1 MIISEWTLLI
11 LLMVPLAAFVVGALL
26 IAAWSQ
32 TTNLVRT
39 INIVMAIKDH
49 RHSHSILQN
58 ASR

>member
-1 MIISEWTLLI
+1 MMISEWTLLI

-32 TTNLVRT
+32 TNNLLQAFSVVVAT
-39 INIVMAIKDH
+39 KNH